1 MATLP
6 IKECTRSET
15 TASIGE
21 VRFPRTG
28 ANWTPLPKSKE
39 GNRVQAHAVQTI
51 RATPDE
57 VFNTYTSAELLPT
70 WQEGVVAVKRT
81 GKTLHWTMQ
90 DPGTG
95 KQFEFDSEE
104 QEVIPG
110 KRHTSRIISG
120 PFKGTEEIFTL
131 EPHPAGRGTIATLIT
146 DFRLPGGWF
155 STAVSS
161 IISRKPEQIVIENL
175 RHLKELLESGQIPTV
190 EGQPA
195 GRRGISGQLKR
206 VLMGEN
212 LPTPPGTR
220 TAARPQ
226 DEPAGDGPGTRALY
240 ISALVVVPLI
250 MALGIWINL
259 RDE

>member
-1 MATLP
+1 MSESTAFATEP
-6 IKECTRSET
+6 V
-15 TASIGE
+15 AE

-28 ANWTPLPKSKE
+28 SNWTPLPQGSKR
-39 GNRVQAHAVQTI
+39 NRVRAHAVQTI
-51 RATPDE
+51 RATPEE
-57 VFNTYTSAELLPT
+57 VFNTYVSAELLPT
-70 WQEGVVAVKRT
+70 WQEGVVSVKRT
-81 GKTLHWTMQ
+81 GKTTLHWTMQ

-110 KRHTSRIISG
+110 KRHTSRITSG

-131 EPHPAGRGTIATLIT
+131 EPHPAGRGTVATLIA
-146 DFRLPGGWF
+146 DYNLPGGWF
-155 STAVSS
+155 TKAVSA

-175 RHLKELLESGQIPTV
+175 RHLKELLESGQIPTL

-220 TAARPQ
+220 ESARPDDLPKRGSGKAITGRNLAIAGLVAVPLVIGTAAWSILSKK
-226 DEPAGDGPGTRALY
+226 D
-240 ISALVVVPLI
+240 
-250 MALGIWINL
+250 
-259 RDE
+259 